1 MCRKAPNQRGL
12 QRTDPGASN
21 GGRNFE
27 IQPLGADLMSF
38 EAASMPQNW
47 KNLSRKYF
55 DEIRPKWSDLDV

>member
-27 IQPLGADLMSF
+27 IQPLGADLVSF
-38 EAASMPQNW
+38 EAASMP
-47 KNLSRKYF
+47 
-55 DEIRPKWSDLDV
+55 